1 MTEID
6 SKTKQGLAEDEQGP
20 AEAEKGHAATAEN
33 TPADIDQSRKFTPS
47 LSIRLAGFVAPLV
60 LFLVLDRLTKNLILA
75 ALSHGAFAVKL
86 LPGIIRLQFV
96 ANTGAAFSIGE
107 GHGYV
112 FVALAVL
119 VVAAMCAYLML
130 AERLSALELVGLG
143 MVAGGAIGNAIDRVV
158 YGFVVDFFATEF
170 IDFPIFNVADIG
182 ITVGVVLAFAGFMLT
197 GARASKEEGEVHGG
211 SHGEARGADGT
222 VPETPGGDDA
232 VHSAQGEDSVQGDS
246 HHG

>member
-6 SKTKQGLAEDEQGP
+6 SKTKQGPAGTDRVPAGMTQGP
-20 AEAEKGHAATAEN
+20 AAAEN
-33 TPADIDQSRKFTPS
+33 VPAGIESNPAGGAHGRRQLVPS
-47 LSIRLAGFVAPLV
+47 LPIRLGGFVAPLL

-75 ALSHGAFAVKL
+75 ALAHGAFAVKL

-119 VVAAMCAYLML
+119 VVAAMVAYLVL

-170 IDFPIFNVADIG
+170 IDFPVFNVADIG

-197 GARASKEEGEVHGG
+197 GTRATRD
-211 SHGEARGADGT
+211 EAR
-222 VPETPGGDDA
+222 
-232 VHSAQGEDSVQGDS
+232 
-246 HHG
+246 HG